1 MLSFQEFVDQSDH
14 SFNFTNASMRQKQ
27 LNIAADKARKLMARD
42 KKIQSYAIDTKIDP
56 VNRENM
62 IYIGDALGMDTESLT
77 EAIEMNEH
85 LLATSKYQN
94 ELKKHFRR
102 KLKKKGRIDGSDF
115 RKIAKLFG
123 RFIPTTEDKA
133 GNPQDSMSTE
143 LLRAAA
149 KEEALFETIAAKALN
164 EYRKE
169 TGLLQRLWDGVK
181 WVGSKIMNLF
191 SAIFSGM
198 GAVLEWMKTH
208 KIATAV
214 ILMICMAV
222 LCFFFPGC
230 PGTVGHMFVTLK
242 DWTVKGAKWLVNFIK
257 SMFGLNSEF
266 VFEASEQT
274 FETKYAA
281 DSALRVAEASSKGTA
296 LCLSAALSAT
306 VAATAATPV
315 MTAITGVAT
324 GGGCL
329 IGSLTGATMAGAKVY
344 ANKTLD
350 PMYMTSKMFAL
361 GVERQGLQRMG
372 AYGLFTAIVLGIIKR
387 YWGSSKTVQDSV
399 KTMEKISK
407 GMRSYTYELG
417 KQQQKAYKDVENIV
431 LGKDKL
437 KF

>member
-14 SFNFTNASMRQKQ
+14 SFDFKNSKQRQKE
-27 LNIAADKARKLMARD
+27 LNIAADEARKLMIRD

-123 RFIPTTEDKA
+123 RFIPLTEDKN
-133 GNPQDSMSTE
+133 GNPQDSMSTQ
-143 LLRAAA
+143 LLQAAA

-169 TGLLQRLWDGVK
+169 TGLLQRLWDGAK

-208 KIATAV
+208 KRATAV

-230 PGTVGHMFVTLK
+230 PAAVGHMFVTLK
-242 DWTVKGAKWLVNFIK
+242 DWVVKGAKWLVNFIK
-257 SMFGLNSEF
+257 AMFGQNTEF
-266 VFEASEQT
+266 LMPKAEETFEAQ
-274 FETKYAA
+274 YAA
-281 DSALRVAEASSKGTA
+281 KTVARIAKVADRADKACLAGATA
-296 LCLSAALSAT
+296 LTGGAALAGPVASVITGAVGVGACT
-306 VAATAATPV
+306 VASY
-315 MTAITGVAT
+315 TGVTA
-324 GGGCL
+324 
-329 IGSLTGATMAGAKVY
+329 MGAKVY
-344 ANKTLD
+344 QNKLLD
-350 PMYMTSKMFAL
+350 PMYISDRNAAL
-361 GVERQGLQRMG
+361 AEEQRMFQIIG
-372 AYGLFTAIVLGIIKR
+372 AFPLFIKVVLSIVNR
-387 YWGSSKTVQDSV
+387 YWKGNKTVQKGV
-399 KTMEKISK
+399 KTMGEIAG
-407 GMRSYTYELG
+407 GMRKYNYELG
-417 KQQQKAYKDVENIV
+417 KQQQKAYKTVENTI

>member
-85 LLATSKYQN
+85 LLATSKFQN

-123 RFIPTTEDKA
+123 RFIPLTEDKN
-133 GNPQDSMSTE
+133 GNPQDSMSTQ
-143 LLRAAA
+143 LLQAAA
-149 KEEALFETIAAKALN
+149 KEEALFETISAKALN

-169 TGLLQRLWDGVK
+169 TGLLQRLWDGAK

-208 KIATAV
+208 KLATAV

-242 DWTVKGAKWLVNFIK
+242 DWVVKGAKWLVNFIT
-257 SMFGLNSEF
+257 SMFSQNTEF
-266 VFEASEQT
+266 LTSMKEQT
-274 FETKYAA
+274 FEAQYAA
-281 DSALRVAEASSKGTA
+281 KSIARVAKAADQVDKNCLAAATFLTGGASIGGPVASVITGA
-296 LCLSAALSAT
+296 VGIGACT
-306 VAATAATPV
+306 VASY
-315 MTAITGVAT
+315 TGVTA
-324 GGGCL
+324 
-329 IGSLTGATMAGAKVY
+329 MGAKVY
-344 ANKTLD
+344 QNKLLD
-350 PMYMTSKMFAL
+350 PMYISDRNVAL
-361 GVERQGLQRMG
+361 AEERQMFQMYG
-372 AYGLFTAIVLGIIKR
+372 AYTLFTSILLYFIKR
-387 YWGSSKTVQDSV
+387 YVSSSKTVQAGV
-399 KTMEKISK
+399 KSMGEIAG
-407 GMRSYTYELG
+407 GMRKFNYELG

>member
-14 SFNFTNASMRQKQ
+14 SFDFKNSKERQKE
-27 LNIAADKARKLMARD
+27 LNIAADKARKLMVRD
-42 KKIQSYAIDTKIDP
+42 KKIQSYTIYTKIDP

-62 IYIGDALGMDTESLT
+62 VYIGDALDMDTESLT

-94 ELKKHFRR
+94 ELKTHFRR
-102 KLKKKGRIDGSDF
+102 KLKKNGRIDGSDF

-143 LLRAAA
+143 LLQAAA

-169 TGLLQRLWDGVK
+169 TGLLQRLWDGAK

-208 KIATAV
+208 KLATAV

-257 SMFGLNSEF
+257 AMFGQNTEF
-266 VFEASEQT
+266 LTSKAEQT
-274 FETKYAA
+274 FEAKYAA
-281 DSALRVAEASSKGTA
+281 KSIARVAK
-296 LCLSAALSAT
+296 
-306 VAATAATPV
+306 VADGAEKA
-315 MTAITGVAT
+315 
-324 GGGCL
+324 C
-329 IGSLTGATMAGAKVY
+329 LTGATTLAGIGAFAGPVASIITGAVGVGACTVASYTGVTAMGAKVY
-344 ANKTLD
+344 QNKLLD
-350 PMYMTSKMFAL
+350 PMYIADRNAAL
-361 GVERQGLQRMG
+361 AEEQQIFQMIG
-372 AYGLFTAIVLGIIKR
+372 AFQLFTSVVLFFIKR
-387 YWGSSKTVQDSV
+387 YVSSSKTVQDSV
-399 KTMEKISK
+399 KSMGEIAG
-407 GMRSYTYELG
+407 GMRKYNYEMG
-417 KQQQKAYKDVENIV
+417 KQQQKAYKTVENTI
-431 LGKDKL
+431 L

>member
-14 SFNFTNASMRQKQ
+14 SFNFRNSKQRQKE
-27 LNIAADKARKLMARD
+27 LNIAADKARKLMIRD
-42 KKIQSYAIDTKIDP
+42 KKIRSYAIDTKIDP

-62 IYIGDALGMDTESLT
+62 VYIGDALGMDTESLT

-85 LLATSKYQN
+85 LLSTSKYQN

-123 RFIPTTEDKA
+123 RFIPLTEDKN
-133 GNPQDSMSTE
+133 GNPQDSMSTQ
-143 LLRAAA
+143 LLQAAA
-149 KEEALFETIAAKALN
+149 KEEALFETISAKALN

-169 TGLLQRLWDGVK
+169 TGLLQRLWDGAK

-208 KIATAV
+208 KLATAV

-230 PGTVGHMFVTLK
+230 PGAVGHMFVTLK
-242 DWTVKGAKWLVNFIK
+242 DWTVKGAKWLVNFIT
-257 SMFGLNSEF
+257 SMFSQNTEF
-266 VFEASEQT
+266 LTSMKEQT
-274 FETKYAA
+274 FEAQYAA
-281 DSALRVAEASSKGTA
+281 KSIARIAKVADRADKA
-296 LCLSAALSAT
+296 CLAGAAALTGGASIGGPVASIITGAVGVGACT
-306 VAATAATPV
+306 VASY
-315 MTAITGVAT
+315 TGVTA
-324 GGGCL
+324 
-329 IGSLTGATMAGAKVY
+329 MGAKVY
-344 ANKTLD
+344 QNKLLD
-350 PMYMTSKMFAL
+350 PMYISDRNVAL
-361 GVERQGLQRMG
+361 AEERQMFQRYG
-372 AYGLFTAIVLGIIKR
+372 AYTLFTSILLYFIKR
-387 YWGSSKTVQDSV
+387 YVSSSKTVQDGV
-399 KTMEKISK
+399 KSMGEIAG
-407 GMRSYTYELG
+407 GMRKFNYELG
-417 KQQQKAYKDVENIV
+417 KQQQKAYNTVENTI

>member
-14 SFNFTNASMRQKQ
+14 SFDFKNSKQRQKE
-27 LNIAADKARKLMARD
+27 LNIAADEARKLMIRD

-123 RFIPTTEDKA
+123 RFIPLTEDKN
-133 GNPQDSMSTE
+133 GNPQDSMSTQ
-143 LLRAAA
+143 LLQAAA

-169 TGLLQRLWDGVK
+169 TGLLQRLWDGAK

-208 KIATAV
+208 KRATAV

-230 PGTVGHMFVTLK
+230 PTAVGHMFVTLK
-242 DWTVKGAKWLVNFIK
+242 DWVVRGAKWLVNFIK
-257 SMFGLNSEF
+257 AMFGQNTEF
-266 VFEASEQT
+266 LLTKSEQT
-274 FETKYAA
+274 FEAQYAA
-281 DSALRVAEASSKGTA
+281 KSIARVAKVADRADKA
-296 LCLSAALSAT
+296 CLAGAAALTGGASIGGPVASIITGAVGVGACT
-306 VAATAATPV
+306 VASY
-315 MTAITGVAT
+315 TGVTA
-324 GGGCL
+324 
-329 IGSLTGATMAGAKVY
+329 MGAKVY
-344 ANKTLD
+344 QNKLLD
-350 PMYMTSKMFAL
+350 PMYIADRNAAL
-361 GVERQGLQRMG
+361 GEEQQIFQLIG
-372 AYGLFTAIVLGIIKR
+372 AFKLFLSVALFFTNR
-387 YWGSSKTVQDSV
+387 YFKGNKTVQKGV
-399 KTMEKISK
+399 KTMGEIAG
-407 GMRSYTYELG
+407 GMRKFNYELG
-417 KQQQKAYKDVENIV
+417 KQQQKAYKTVENTI